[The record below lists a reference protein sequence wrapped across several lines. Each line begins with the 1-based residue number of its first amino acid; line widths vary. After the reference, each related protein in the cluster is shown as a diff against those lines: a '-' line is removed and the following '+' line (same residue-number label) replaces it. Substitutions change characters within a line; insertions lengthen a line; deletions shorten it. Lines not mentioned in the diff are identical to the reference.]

1 MSLLLG
7 VYYVQALFLG
17 ASWHFHVSISVCI
30 HFCSYFVLYFICI
43 TKNKWRGS
51 VSTFHDIAKFH
62 SFLTPG
68 DMNCRHPNNHAVQS
82 TSVQVLNR
90 SLVLPTFSPFILFFR
105 FIFFLSLIFCRLPE
119 ATKLLLLL
127 LQAQLFSV
135 LKFWVTWR
143 NAFPRGER
151 GDFLDNNKSKR
162 NIKQPMLVFLHLKY
176 KVVQR
181 ISLLIH
187 CYN

>member
-1 MSLLLG
+1 MTFS
-7 VYYVQALFLG
+7 
-17 ASWHFHVSISVCI
+17 CI
-30 HFCSYFVLYFICI
+30 HFSLYSLLYSYFVVYLIFI
-43 TKNKWRGS
+43 TKIKWRGS

-68 DMNCRHPNNHAVQS
+68 DMNCRHPNNHSVQS
-82 TSVQVLNR
+82 TSVQVLNG
-90 SLVLPTFSPFILFFR
+90 SLVLPTFSPFILFFFFR
-105 FIFFLSLIFCRLPE
+105 FIFFLGLIFCRLPE

-162 NIKQPMLVFLHLKY
+162 NIKQPMLVFC
-176 KVVQR
+176 
-181 ISLLIH
+181 I
-187 CYN
+187 